1 VAAQRTPRPGARA
14 GGRGLILFFLVI
26 CFSYD
31 MPVDSKRLLAELK
44 LQVKALEED
53 LRVRAADVP
62 EIGAELR
69 AEYGKGREAGRIG
82 EAFESWRDG
91 VLTQAAV
98 HWVLGCVFV
107 RFLEDNGL
115 VAPALLAGVNERGKE
130 AEEGYAEYFRVP
142 DHRVHSD
149 REFLLHAFRSVA
161 ALPAGERLFDA
172 AHNPVWRFPVSA
184 DAARDLLR
192 FWRRVDPNS
201 GELVHDFSD
210 PAWDTRFLGD
220 LYQDLSEAAKKT
232 YALLQTPV
240 FVEEFILDRTL
251 EPAIREFGL
260 KEVKLIDPTCGS
272 GHFLLGAFER
282 LVRRWML
289 DAPAENERVLVQRAL
304 DSVYGVDLNPFA
316 VAIARFRLLVAA
328 LKASRVR
335 RLAQAPDFKLHVATG
350 DSLLFGTRRDDEL
363 ALGNTA
369 AELKTLGLAYHMED
383 AEEADRILSQ
393 RYHAVV
399 GNPPYITVKDRALNQ
414 TYRQLYSTCHRKYAL
429 SVPFTERFW
438 GLAIGSVTTGS
449 AGFVGMINAN
459 SFMRR
464 EFGKKLVE
472 DYFRLIDLTH
482 IIDAAGAYIPGHGT
496 PTVVLFGRNRPPV
509 GETIR
514 TVMGITGEPNAPS
527 DPAKG
532 QVWSAI
538 LDQVDAP
545 GSQSA
550 FVSVADSTRASFQ
563 RHPWSIGGGG
573 ALDLKEAIEHSAAKQ
588 LREVAESIGFKVIPG
603 EDDAYHIPADLAK
616 RRSFSEEFIRGF
628 VEGDSVRD
636 WCIPPTSIALF
647 PYHSNTFRP
656 ALTET
661 MYHWLWPLKTG
672 LAKRLWFKE
681 TQVQRGLP
689 WFAYGYVSE
698 DKFRSPYSIGFAEVA
713 THNHFVFDRDGK
725 VFKQTAPVIKMSAGT
740 SEVDH
745 MGLLGLLN
753 SSTACFWLKQVCHN
767 KGDSTDTAGARVT
780 GDPAFDTYQING
792 TKVGSLPVTGEKPSD
807 LATELDGVAR
817 TRLRELP
824 DEIRPHLPMRGSE
837 WQHHR
842 TEADR
847 LLREMIALQEEL
859 DWRCYRLY
867 GITADEL
874 TYQDEDG
881 NPRTPPEL
889 RLGERAFEIV
899 LARRMEAGEEETTWF
914 QRHGST
920 PITELPAH
928 WPDDYRA
935 LVERRIERIEQ
946 DRYVGLVERP
956 EYKRRWNVEPWDQQA
971 TRALEEWLKTRLEDA
986 RYWPER
992 RLRSTH
998 DLAGGAQHDADF
1010 MAVAELYRGRAGFD
1024 VHTLVR
1030 ELVEAESVP
1039 FLPVLRYKPT
1049 GLRKRQV
1056 WERTWDLQRQEDAID
1071 ARVEREL
1078 QPLGG
1083 ETEGD
1088 YRKRIADEQKRR
1100 KQAEVGDIPRPPRYT
1115 AADFQNATFWRHRGA
1130 LDVPKE
1136 RFISYPHGARENDP
1150 TLTVAWAG
1158 WNHLEQAEAL
1168 ATWINDRVQNEAW
1181 TPARLTPLLAGLAEL
1196 IPCLKQWHNE
1206 PTPQFGRLGD
1216 FYETFLDAQLHD
1228 HGLTRADLRAWEPPA
1243 APRRRRKKA
1252 GAT

>member
-1 VAAQRTPRPGARA
+1 
-14 GGRGLILFFLVI
+14 
-26 CFSYD
+26 

-53 LRVRAADVP
+53 LRVRSTDVP

-115 VAPALLAGVNERGKE
+115 VAPALLAGVSERGKQ

-210 PAWDTRFLGD
+210 PEWDTRFLGD

-260 KEVKLIDPTCGS
+260 REVKLIDPTCGS
-272 GHFLLGAFER
+272 GHFLLGAFAR

-328 LKASRVR
+328 LKASGVR

-369 AELKTLGLAYHMED
+369 AELKVLGLAYHMED
-383 AEEADRILSQ
+383 AEEADRILSK
-393 RYHAVV
+393 RYSAVV
-399 GNPPYITVKDRALNQ
+399 GNPPYIVVKDRALNQ
-414 TYRQLYSTCHRKYAL
+414 VYRNLYKSAHMKYAL
-429 SVPFTERFW
+429 SVPFIERFW
-438 GLAIGSVTTGS
+438 QLSEPGLLERP
-449 AGFVGMINAN
+449 AGFIGMINAN
-459 SFMRR
+459 SFMKR
-464 EFGKKLVE
+464 EFGRKVVE
-472 DYFRLIDLTH
+472 EFFPRVDLSHVIDT
-482 IIDAAGAYIPGHGT
+482 AGAYIPGHGT
-496 PTVVLFGRNRPPV
+496 PTAVLFGRSRQPV
-509 GETIR
+509 GNHVRI
-514 TVMGITGEPNAPS
+514 VMGITGEPAPPGN
-527 DPAKG
+527 PAEG
-532 QVWSAI
+532 LVWQAI
-538 LDQVDAP
+538 VRQVDIP
-545 GSQSA
+545 RSESM
-550 FVSVADSTRASFQ
+550 FVSTADVPRSALGK
-563 RHPWSIGGGG
+563 HPWSIGGGG
-573 ALDLKEAIEHSAAKQ
+573 AAELKSAIEELGGQALQ
-588 LREVAESIGFKVIPG
+588 ESIVELGRTTHTG
-603 EDDAYHIPADLAK
+603 EDNAFAIPPSMAQRHGILQWCVPFIIGEEVREWHIQPETLAVFPYDLITGEAWTELPIPIHWFFWPNRTILKK
-616 RRSFSEEFIRGF
+616 RVDFGQTVEERGF
-628 VEGDSVRD
+628 RWFEYSMFFRRRYEV
-636 WCIPPTSIALF
+636 PLSISF
-647 PYHSNTFRP
+647 P
-656 ALTET
+656 
-661 MYHWLWPLKTG
+661 
-672 LAKRLWFKE
+672 
-681 TQVQRGLP
+681 
-689 WFAYGYVSE
+689 
-698 DKFRSPYSIGFAEVA
+698 DVA
-713 THNHFVFDRDGK
+713 THNHFVLDFGGK
-725 VFKQTAPVIKMSAGT
+725 VFNRTAPVIKLSAEESRSAHYEILGT
-740 SEVDH
+740 
-745 MGLLGLLN
+745 LN
-753 SSTACFWLKQVCHN
+753 SSTACFWLKQVTHN
-767 KGDSTDTAGARVT
+767 KGSTVDQHGARQRTAPFEDFFQFNSTNVSQFPLPRHT
-780 GDPAFDTYQING
+780 S
-792 TKVGSLPVTGEKPSD
+792 GSVAAALDSLAEQLKSALPPQL
-807 LATELDGVAR
+807 LA
-817 TRLRELP
+817 ELP
-824 DEIRPHLPMRGSE
+824 LSRLA
-837 WQHHR
+837 WNHHR

-867 GITADEL
+867 GITPDEL
-874 TYQDEDG
+874 TYQDKEG
-881 NPRTPPEL
+881 NSRTPPEL

-928 WPDDYRA
+928 WPADYRA

-956 EYKRRWNVEPWDQQA
+956 EYKRRWNVEPWDQHA

-998 DLAGGAQHDADF
+998 DLAGDAQHDADF

-1049 GLRKRQV
+1049 GLRKREV
-1056 WERTWDLQRQEDAID
+1056 WERTWEQQRHEDAID
-1071 ARVEREL
+1071 AQVEREL

-1083 ETEGD
+1083 ETEED
-1088 YRKRIADEQKRR
+1088 YRKRVAGEQKRR

-1115 AADFQNATFWRHRGA
+1115 AADFQNATYWRHRGA

-1136 RFISYPHGARENDP
+1136 RFISYPHGARDNDP

-1196 IPCLKQWHNE
+1196 IPWLKQWHNE

-1243 APRRRRKKA
+1243 APRGRRKKA
-1252 GAT
+1252 AAT

>member
-1 VAAQRTPRPGARA
+1 
-14 GGRGLILFFLVI
+14 
-26 CFSYD
+26 

-115 VAPALLAGVNERGKE
+115 VAPALLAGAGERGRE

-201 GELVHDFSD
+201 GELVHDFAD
-210 PAWDTRFLGD
+210 LQWDTRFLGD

-260 KEVKLIDPTCGS
+260 REVKLIDPTCGS

-328 LKASRVR
+328 LKASEVR
-335 RLAQAPDFKLHVATG
+335 RLAQAPDFTLHVATG

-363 ALGNTA
+363 GLGNTA
-369 AELKTLGLAYHMED
+369 AELKVLGLAYHMED

-393 RYHAVV
+393 RYHVVV
-399 GNPPYITVKDRALNQ
+399 GNPPYITVKDGALNK
-414 TYRQLYSTCHRKYAL
+414 TYRQLFATCHRRYSL
-429 SVPFTERFW
+429 GVPFTERFW
-438 GLAIGSVTTGS
+438 QLSMPAKSGVP
-449 AGFVGMINAN
+449 AGFIGMITAN
-459 SFMRR
+459 SFMKN
-464 EFGKKLVE
+464 EFGKKLIE
-472 DYFRLIDLTH
+472 DFFPRCDLTH
-482 IIDAAGAYIPGHGT
+482 IIDAEGASIPGHGT
-496 PTVVLFGRNRPPV
+496 PTVILFGRNQSPV
-509 GETIR
+509 AGVVRTLMSIQGEADT
-514 TVMGITGEPNAPS
+514 PD
-527 DPAKG
+527 DPTQGA
-532 QVWSAI
+532 VWHAI
-538 LDQVDAP
+538 LRQVDDP
-545 GSQSA
+545 GSLSRYIEAADVQRGA
-550 FVSVADSTRASFQ
+550 FAK
-563 RHPWSIGGGG
+563 HPWSIGGSGINDV
-573 ALDLKEAIEHSAAKQ
+573 LETLSENSSAT
-588 LREVAESIGFKVIPG
+588 LGSV
-603 EDDAYHIPADLAK
+603 
-616 RRSFSEEFIRGF
+616 
-628 VEGDSVRD
+628 VE
-636 WCIPPTSIALF
+636 L
-647 PYHSNTFRP
+647 
-656 ALTET
+656 
-661 MYHWLWPLKTG
+661 
-672 LAKRLWFKE
+672 
-681 TQVQRGLP
+681 
-689 WFAYGYVSE
+689 
-698 DKFRSPYSIGFAEVA
+698 IGFASFPATSDLFEVDGEA
-713 THNHFVFDRDGK
+713 LKRSGIPQPYIKAVIGGKTIRDWSIDPVTSGFAPYDEQFRPIPLDRSSRWYAWIWPYRTEQAAVSSFDGQTRADLGHAWWTWYRWIRERYLNALSITYAEIETHNHFVLDRGGK
-725 VFKQTAPVIKMSAGT
+725 VFTQTAPVIKLPVNATVIS
-740 SEVDH
+740 H
-745 MGLLGLLN
+745 LGLVGLLN
-753 SSTACFWLKQVCHN
+753 SSTACFWLKQVAKGKH
-767 KGDSTDTAGARVT
+767 KGDGGQAHA
-780 GDPAFDTYQING
+780 DPAYQRFHFNA
-792 TKVGSLPVTGEKPSD
+792 TKVGQFPIVPEQPND
-807 LATELDGVAR
+807 LAEQLDRRGLEREGRFSSALKTKLPC
-817 TRLRELP
+817 TR
-824 DEIRPHLPMRGSE
+824 GE
-837 WQHHR
+837 WQQHR

-867 GITADEL
+867 GITPDEL

-881 NPRTPPEL
+881 SPRTPPEL

-920 PITELPAH
+920 PITEFPAH

-956 EYKRRWNVEPWDQQA
+956 EYKRRWNVESWDKQA
-971 TRALEEWLKTRLEDA
+971 TAALEEWLKTRLEDA

-998 DLAGGAQHDADF
+998 DLAGDAQHDADF

-1049 GLRKRQV
+1049 GMRKREV
-1056 WERTWDLQRQEDAID
+1056 WERTWEQQRQEDAID

-1078 QPLGG
+1078 KPLGG
-1083 ETEGD
+1083 ETEED
-1088 YRKRIADEQKRR
+1088 HRKRVAAEQKRR
-1100 KQAEVGDIPRPPRYT
+1100 KQEEVGDIPRPPRYT
-1115 AADFQNATFWRHRGA
+1115 SADFLNATCWRHRGA

-1136 RFISYPHGARENDP
+1136 RFISYPHGARDNDP
-1150 TLTVAWAG
+1150 THTVAWAG
-1158 WNHLEQAEAL
+1158 WNHLEHAEAL

-1196 IPCLKQWHNE
+1196 IPWLKQWHND

-1243 APRRRRKKA
+1243 APRGRRKKA
-1252 GAT
+1252 GAGQ